1 MKIAVITGA
10 SSGMGREL
18 ALLLD
23 QQIPNIQ
30 ELWLIGRRRERLL
43 SLERRLRKKCRLLS
57 LDLLEP
63 SSILSY
69 ERALEESGAE
79 IVFLVN
85 AAGFGKI
92 GAVSRLSLSEQL
104 AMIDLNLRSLT
115 AFCRVSIPYLSEKS
129 RIINFSSA
137 AAFLPQPDF
146 SVYAAGKSYV
156 LSFSEALDEERRG
169 SGCRVCAVCPG
180 PVKTEFFDVAER
192 DGQSIAAY
200 KILFMARPDR
210 VARLALRDSVLG
222 KKCSVY
228 GYSMKLF
235 RLLAKLLPHSFFF
248 FLLREI
254 QRLSGSMDSN
264 RTLSNKR
271 RNP

>member
-23 QQIPNIQ
+23 QRIPNIQ

-43 SLERRLRKKCRLLS
+43 SLERRIRKKCRLLS
-57 LDLLEP
+57 MDLLEP
-63 SSILSY
+63 SSFLSY

-115 AFCRVSIPYLSEKS
+115 AFCRVSIPYLSGKS
-129 RIINFSSA
+129 RIINFASA

-156 LSFSEALDEERRG
+156 LSFSEALDEELRG

-235 RLLAKLLPHSFFF
+235 RLLAKLLPHRFFF

-264 RTLSNKR
+264 RTLFDKR